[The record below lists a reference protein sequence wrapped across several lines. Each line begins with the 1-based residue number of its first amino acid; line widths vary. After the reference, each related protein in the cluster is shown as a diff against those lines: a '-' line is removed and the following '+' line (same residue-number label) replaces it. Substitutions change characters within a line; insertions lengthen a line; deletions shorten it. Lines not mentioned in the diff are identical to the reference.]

1 VITSPPMRSDCS
13 AVTSASVA
21 VGEQRDV
28 AHAEVLAQRLLELRV
43 EGAALVSTRESQI
56 CRR

>member
-1 VITSPPMRSDCS
+1 MITSPPMRSDCS

-21 VGEQRDV
+21 LVNSEMWRTPRCSHSACSNCAWKGPP
-28 AHAEVLAQRLLELRV
+28 
-43 EGAALVSTRESQI
+43 LVSTRESQI